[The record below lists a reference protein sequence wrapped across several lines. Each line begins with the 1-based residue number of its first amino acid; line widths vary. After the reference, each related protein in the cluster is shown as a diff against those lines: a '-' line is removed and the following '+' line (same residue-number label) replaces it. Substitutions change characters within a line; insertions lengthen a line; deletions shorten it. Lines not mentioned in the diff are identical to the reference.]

1 MLHELY
7 ILIHEHEQNVFINST
22 CKFPKNIALFSMTEC
37 EISTHPDTQSLV
49 RLITHLHLY
58 GEDVSRVIRLH
69 LLHERSFL
77 SQQRVI

>member
-1 MLHELY
+1 MNMSKMY
-7 ILIHEHEQNVFINST
+7 SST
-22 CKFPKNIALFSMTEC
+22 CKFPKFCPSMFSMTKC
-37 EISTHPDTQSLV
+37 ETSTHPDTQPLV
-49 RLITHLHLY
+49 RLITHLHFY